1 MGENHLKLCLRT
13 RIDKR
18 LRPAD
23 NGRESMFVI
32 WDDPSSSAAFSIK
45 KLLSAERG
53 GSSWLLGILRT
64 RTRGIVSPGSLLRH
78 RFYISG
84 PPTTA
89 PEYVPEYVPE
99 DAGDPEDIPEYAN
112 GPKDVPEYRL
122 NLQSR
127 RR

>member
-1 MGENHLKLCLRT
+1 MGLPLIVRGL
-13 RIDKR
+13 
-18 LRPAD
+18 P
-23 NGRESMFVI
+23 
-32 WDDPSSSAAFSIK
+32 IK

-99 DAGDPEDIPEYAN
+99 DAGDPEDVPEYA
-112 GPKDVPEYRL
+112 GDPEDVPEYRHSTG
-122 NLQSR
+122 QEEVKA
-127 RR
+127 